1 MNYLYKARLLLKKH
15 IFRLLSE
22 MTRHIC
28 RVQRFRRIMIGT
40 PKDLPAAATVIAA
53 GFMLCLL
60 AAQQAHAAA
69 AASDD
74 AIRIDKLIA
83 SAYWMARDK
92 TKAAPADYRNYIEAL
107 LADGRLTIG
116 LGIGT
121 EDLGKIKAPEKQED
135 RHSLQAFSFY
145 GRMVTVEGRLIVTN
159 SEFRQALAECEILF
173 VSSHSRF
180 GAGPVF
186 LRDGKENPYRMQRK
200 QNYEI
205 VMPESEVSGY
215 HGRVKRAYFDPVKG
229 KQYVVF
235 EPDSTDLDNAT
246 PLHGYQMLV
255 LSTCT
260 SRKHFFEDIA
270 QFRGMYP
277 TTAIFTTRPCC
288 MDTGMEVF
296 VRFLSGVFQGM
307 PVDEVVSGMNEE
319 YNAIAR
325 RKMRLKLKP
334 WNVIDKLYAV
344 GINTVP

>member
-1 MNYLYKARLLLKKH
+1 MARLLLRKYVVSISAQRTK
-15 IFRLLSE
+15 R
-22 MTRHIC
+22 MC
-28 RVQRFRRIMIGT
+28 RALWCRRIIVRKRDAMPVAATIIAAVFMLFAGGMST
-40 PKDLPAAATVIAA
+40 VRQVHAAATA
-53 GFMLCLL
+53 L
-60 AAQQAHAAA
+60 
-69 AASDD
+69 DD
-74 AIRIDKLIA
+74 AIRIEKLIA
-83 SAYWMARDK
+83 SAYWVARDK
-92 TKAAPADYRNYIEAL
+92 TKSASGYYQNYIEAL
-107 LADGRLTIG
+107 FADGRLTIG
-116 LGIGT
+116 LGVGT
-121 EDLGKIKAPEKQED
+121 EDLGKIKVPERREERVSRQV
-135 RHSLQAFSFY
+135 FSFY
-145 GRMVTVEGRLIVTN
+145 GRAVTVEGRLIVTN
-159 SEFRQALAECEILF
+159 DEFQKALGECEILF

-186 LRDGKENPYRMQRK
+186 LKDGKANPYRMQRK

-235 EPDSTDLDNAT
+235 EPDSTDLDTAT
-246 PLHGYQMLV
+246 PLHGYQLLV

-260 SRKHFFEDIA
+260 SRKHFLEDIT
-270 QFRGMYP
+270 QFRGIYP

-296 VRFLSGVFQGM
+296 VRFLTGVFQGQ

-325 RKMRLKLKP
+325 RKMQLKLKP
-334 WNVIDKLYAV
+334 WKVIDKLYAV